1 VQTDI
6 QPDVLLDDVRAAQM
20 LGIAAKTLPV
30 WRSTRRVEI
39 PYIKIGRCVR
49 YRLSDLQR
57 FIEAKTVTG
66 QGNHS

>member
-1 VQTDI
+1 MQTDI
-6 QPDVLLDDVRAAQM
+6 QPDALLDDIRAAKF
-20 LGIAAKTLPV
+20 LGVAPKTLPV

-57 FIEAKTVTG
+57 FVEAKTIGVA
-66 QGNHS
+66 QS